1 MGGFSVGVNG
11 RLAQYLLM
19 ATAATIPVSEYLSSS
34 YEVDCDY
41 VDGELLERN
50 VGEWQHGSLQNLLGS
65 LFWIKRREWQVKTST
80 EQRVQ
85 VRVDRYRVPDV
96 CVMRKSDQVD
106 RVVKTPPLICIEVLS
121 PEDRW
126 QRVLER
132 VRDFQAMGVENI
144 WILDPAT
151 HDAWIARN
159 DGTQQHVS
167 DALTVPGTPIHI
179 DLSAVWAELDDM
191 QTPQ

>member
-1 MGGFSVGVNG
+1 
-11 RLAQYLLM
+11 M

-159 DGTQQHVS
+159 DGSQQHVS

>member
-1 MGGFSVGVNG
+1 
-11 RLAQYLLM
+11 M
-19 ATAATIPVSEYLSSS
+19 AAAAIIPVSKYLSSS

-50 VGEWQHGSLQNLLGS
+50 VGEWQHGLLQGLLARIFGNH
-65 LFWIKRREWQVKTST
+65 RRDWRVNTST
-80 EQRVQ
+80 EQRV
-85 VRVDRYRVPDV
+85 RIGEDRYRIPDV
-96 CVMRKSDQVD
+96 CVVRVEDKVH
-106 RVVKTPPLICIEVLS
+106 RVVTNPPLICIEVLS

-132 VRDFQAMGVENI
+132 IRDFQTMGVENI

-159 DGTQQHVS
+159 DGTQQHAS

-191 QTPQ
+191 QAPQ